1 MKLDINTILRDAA
14 NGKEISSAELLFLL
28 KSRDGF
34 DQIIQTADML
44 NQSVNGDFVSFVH
57 NRNINYTNICRNN
70 CEFCGFRRRHGDK
83 GAFLL
88 TPDEMLA
95 AIAET
100 PEISEVCIQGGI
112 NKNFGFEEAIGVLRA
127 IKEAYPEIHVHAF
140 SPMEIKHFSMAA
152 RRSVEHVLHAFIS
165 VGLDSIPGTA
175 AEILVD
181 EIRCIICPDK
191 ITTKEWIKI
200 ITLAHRMGLKSSSTI
215 MLGHIEQP
223 EHVAAHLE
231 ILRRIQK
238 TTRGFTEFIPL
249 FFVPQRTA
257 LARKFNI
264 TEMLSFEHVMKLFAL
279 SRIYFN
285 GYIDNIQSSWP
296 KLGLKRA
303 VDCLVAGVNDLGGTL
318 YSENITRCAGGTHG
332 QSVSLNEFKSAI
344 VGQGKIP
351 RQRDTLYNFTLPG
364 QTEKNESASLLL
376 KNSPEVE
383 KDVMRH

>member
-1 MKLDINTILRDAA
+1 MDINTILGDAA
-14 NGKEISSAELLFLL
+14 GGKEISTAEFLFLL
-28 KSRDGF
+28 KSKDGY
-34 DQIIQTADML
+34 DQIIQTADVL
-44 NQSVNGDFVSFVH
+44 NRSVNGDFVSFVH

-83 GAFLL
+83 EAFLL
-88 TPDEMLA
+88 TEDEMLA

-100 PEISEVCIQGGI
+100 PEITEVCIQGGI
-112 NKNFGFEEAIGVLRA
+112 NQNFGFEEAIRVLSA
-127 IKEAYPEIHVHAF
+127 IKGAYPAIHVHAF
-140 SPMEIKHFSMAA
+140 SPMEIKHFSLAA
-152 RRSVEHVLHAFIS
+152 GRSVDHVLHAFITA
-165 VGLDSIPGTA
+165 GLDSIPGTA

-181 EIRCIICPDK
+181 EIRGIICPDK
-191 ITTKEWIKI
+191 LTANEWIKI
-200 ITLAHRMGLKSSSTI
+200 ITSAHRLGLKSTSTI

-223 EHVAAHLE
+223 EQVAAHLE
-231 ILRRIQK
+231 ILRHIQK

-318 YSENITRCAGGTHG
+318 YCENITRCAGGSHG
-332 QSVSLNEFKSAI
+332 QSVSLNDFKSAI
-344 VGQGKIP
+344 LGQGKIP
-351 RQRDTLYNFTLPG
+351 RQRDTLYNFALPD
-364 QTEKNESASLLL
+364 QTQKDGRESLLL
-376 KNSPEVE
+376 ENQVQCIEGE
-383 KDVMRH
+383 